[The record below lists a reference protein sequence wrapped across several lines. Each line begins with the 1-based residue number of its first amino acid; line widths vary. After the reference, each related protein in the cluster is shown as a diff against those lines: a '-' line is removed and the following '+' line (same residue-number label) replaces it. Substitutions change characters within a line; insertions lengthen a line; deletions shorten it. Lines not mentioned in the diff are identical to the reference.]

1 MCRKRMLRTRRV
13 SRVEGRRSG
22 WRQLVVGPIVVP
34 TNGTQKGALAIAL
47 RHEASEKLRE
57 HLWPVQTPSL
67 PPLSSPIFSLKRQ
80 QLASNNCEL
89 RSWGCIATHGH
100 ITSGSAGREGTG
112 GLQSSSPL
120 ALRGSCPCRGHHG
133 RIVALLPETSASR
146 DAVRVSPSPTSY
158 SRSAVRGCLAML
170 EVLAAPPS
178 SPTNSCRSSRLAI
191 QRRTA
196 LSVLSS
202 NLPSRCTK
210 GEEGEVGCQRAKEP
224 MAAMAAIL

>member
-1 MCRKRMLRTRRV
+1 MYVERRFLKKIVLFYSFYVHTRFRSGQLKTARGPGGELHRGAALIAVRERPRVCRKRMLRTRRV

-34 TNGTQKGALAIAL
+34 TNGTQKGALAMHL

-57 HLWPVQTPSL
+57 HLWPVQSPSL

-120 ALRGSCPCRGHHG
+120 ALRGS
-133 RIVALLPETSASR
+133 
-146 DAVRVSPSPTSY
+146 
-158 SRSAVRGCLAML
+158 
-170 EVLAAPPS
+170 
-178 SPTNSCRSSRLAI
+178 
-191 QRRTA
+191 
-196 LSVLSS
+196 
-202 NLPSRCTK
+202 
-210 GEEGEVGCQRAKEP
+210 
-224 MAAMAAIL
+224 